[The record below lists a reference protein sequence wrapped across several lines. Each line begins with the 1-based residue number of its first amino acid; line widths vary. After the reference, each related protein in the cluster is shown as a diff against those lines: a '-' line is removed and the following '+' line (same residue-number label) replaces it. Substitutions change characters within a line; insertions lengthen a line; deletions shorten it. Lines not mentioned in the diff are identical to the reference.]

1 MDVTPCP
8 RAGEVSRARPESG
21 CFASSPLPPPLKSRS
36 LAVVREGGG
45 HASLRPAP
53 PGSRGAA
60 GCSSSL

>member
-21 CFASSPLPPPLKSRS
+21 CFASSSLPPPLKSRS

-45 HASLRPAP
+45 AHVAASGPTGEPRCGGLQ
-53 PGSRGAA
+53 
-60 GCSSSL
+60 